1 MRNEA
6 ECRLLSKDRATDWV
20 LRLLSFLV
28 ITGQLSGCALMY
40 RDLEPPTAELVAI
53 QPMGLQNDLS
63 LTVLTNLRISNPNP
77 VALPI
82 EGGQLEISLN
92 GKEVATSNL
101 TEEFS
106 VPADGST
113 DIALPIDIN
122 LAAGLAIGLDV
133 LNNQSAELTWQL
145 TGHVDVGLRYLGRVP
160 VRENGVIQMGADS
173 TRN

>member
-6 ECRLLSKDRATDWV
+6 ECHLLSNDHATGWV
-20 LRLLSFLV
+20 VKLLSFLV

-53 QPMGLQNDLS
+53 QPVGLQNDLS
-63 LTVLTNLRISNPNP
+63 LTVLTSLRISNSNSVDLP
-77 VALPI
+77 V

-101 TEEFS
+101 TKEFS
-106 VPADGST
+106 VPANGST

-133 LNNQSAELTWQL
+133 LNNQSADLTWQL
-145 TGHVDVGLRYLGRVP
+145 AGHVDVGLRYLGRVP
-160 VRENGVIQMGADS
+160 VRESGVIQMGAGS
-173 TRN
+173 SRN